1 MKICFNLFP
10 PANKLI
16 ALLVVLLMIL
26 IYTRSRAEDSLQKNG
41 ETEISYTQIQCEKQ
55 NLEMKTVLHK

>member
-16 ALLVVLLMIL
+16 ALLIGALLIF
-26 IYTRSRAEDSLQKNG
+26 
-41 ETEISYTQIQCEKQ
+41 SYTKLKAANGLNNFYNSKCVNTKNTDQHSFFISKR
-55 NLEMKTVLHK
+55 